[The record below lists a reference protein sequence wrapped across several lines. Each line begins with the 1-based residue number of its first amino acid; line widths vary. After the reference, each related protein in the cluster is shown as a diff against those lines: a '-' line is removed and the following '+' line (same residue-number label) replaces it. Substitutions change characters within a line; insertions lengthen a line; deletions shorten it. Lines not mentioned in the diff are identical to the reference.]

1 MVNNVSKEVELYAE
15 MCVWLRTYLQDKYKT
30 KKCEI
35 IVVDCHSVNL
45 DSVLEQYGVIQ
56 YYPQAVGL
64 RIEIDV
70 LGIVKWSN
78 KAEIYFIEAKK
89 TQLTLQN
96 LGQLL
101 VYCKLCNP
109 EEAFLM
115 SSAGLGSLQKVLG
128 GLKREDLLDF
138 GAGKRVKKI
147 RVAKWDVVRNT
158 VDNHSII
165 PKI

>member
-109 EEAFLM
+109 EEAYLL
-115 SSAGLGSLQKVLG
+115 SSAGLGSLDKVIGSLS
-128 GLKREDLLDF
+128 REDLLDF
-138 GAGKRVKKI
+138 GSGKTIKKM
-147 RVAKWDVVRNT
+147 RVAKWDFIRHT
-158 VDNHSII
+158 IDQHSIL